1 MLQKWKEQDL
11 AKSLISLEKQQGSVA
26 KQQGGVRRESE
37 MAKALGRDNRG
48 YPGRAARDL
57 GLDGDEKLALK

>member
-26 KQQGGVRRESE
+26 KQQGGVKRESE
-37 MAKALGRDNRG
+37 MAKT
-48 YPGRAARDL
+48 
-57 GLDGDEKLALK
+57 LAGTTEDIQEGPPETWGWMEMRR

>member
-11 AKSLISLEKQQGSVA
+11 AKSLISLEKQQGSA
-26 KQQGGVRRESE
+26 KQQGGVKRESE

-57 GLDGDEKLALK
+57 GLDGDEKLALI